1 MKKHLI
7 TRHLMPIMLFVRQNI
22 RRSFRSFVVKRIFV
36 NTKIKPLNW
45 CGKLNAK
52 NLKKF
57 VKLNSMAKCHENDA
71 KNLPQPLVVRRPQMQ
86 CLSINLYK
94 LRIQRQVSL
103 KFELVVKFQNAMQFL
118 SPTLSITPNDC
129 VYV

>member
-7 TRHLMPIMLFVRQNI
+7 TRQLMPIMLFVKQNI
-22 RRSFRSFVVKRIFV
+22 RKSFRSSVVKRIFV

-71 KNLPQPLVVRRPQMQ
+71 RKPLQPLEVRRSQKRCLLINFHKLGMQ
-86 CLSINLYK
+86 G
-94 LRIQRQVSL
+94 QVSL
-103 KFELVVKFQNAMQFL
+103 SYELVVNCQNAML
-118 SPTLSITPNDC
+118 IMSLTPSILPNDC
-129 VYV
+129 VYD